1 MADLRRLSLNF
12 AYSAEDD
19 RLLRRNVTGYSA
31 GSALEG
37 FSTLVGHDPSR
48 FRGFGGRDRG
58 RRSALGPGF
67 GGFLGRLALAHR
79 LLGFEMDS
87 M

>member
-1 MADLRRLSLNF
+1 ML

-19 RLLRRNVTGYSA
+19 RLFRRNVTGYSA
-31 GSALEG
+31 GSALAVV
-37 FSTLVGHDPSR
+37 STLVGHDQSR
-48 FRGFGGRDRG
+48 FRCFRWFVTERVGLG
-58 RRSALGPGF
+58 LGPSFSGF
-67 GGFLGRLALAHR
+67 PGRFALAHR